1 MNQIEVSKIYK
12 RKKSDRDIFQD
23 LMPFKVREILLVAT
37 YYDSY
42 TIVREG
48 QFSEKIR
55 GEYLQLNLYAAP
67 RFTSVPTQEEALK
80 MMEERHFDLIVVM
93 AGLDKESPVNTSEA
107 IKEIYP
113 ETPILMLVN
122 NNSDLAYFTKIQ
134 DKLDDIIERIFVWN
148 GSTKVFM
155 AMSKYIEDKKNL
167 EADVKL
173 GDIRVILLAED
184 SVKYYSRYLPL
195 LYTAIMQQTQDVI
208 NDENTGDDMNTLVK
222 MRGRPRIILVS
233 SYEEAVDIVDKYRNN
248 LICVISDV
256 RFYKNKKLYDDAG
269 VDLIK
274 YVNSIDDKLKLPCL
288 LQSHD
293 AENAIRAIKVGAD
306 FVNKN
311 SDSLAHDINAYIHQ
325 KLGFGD
331 FIFKN
336 QLGKKIDRAHTVEE
350 FQEKLATI
358 PDESLLYH
366 GSRNGISTWL
376 MARGEV
382 NLAKRLRR
390 FQVEDFDSVAD
401 IRKFCLDMFLAAGLK
416 KLRGRIINYK
426 PHLVNS
432 NRYVSRM
439 GRGSL
444 GGKGRGMAFLCNF
457 IENTYFKRLIKDLN
471 IKIPITAIIGVDEFD
486 NFIEENE
493 LSEKLYKTHNYD
505 KIKDMFL
512 EASLSEA
519 LQKKLRSFLT
529 KMKNPLAVRSSGLF
543 EDSLTQPFA
552 GVYETFI
559 IPNNHKDIEV
569 RFNQVQDAI
578 KLVYASIFT
587 ESAKDY
593 FQAVDYKIEEE
604 KMAIVLQEV
613 IGEEVNKHYYPHI
626 SGVAQSYNY
635 YPFSYMQPDDGFAV
649 IALGLGMYVVG
660 GEKTHRFCPKHPKLQ
675 LSSIKDQMRDSQQE
689 LYAIDMNLTEFD
701 LKEHGEIAAIKKI
714 NIKDVENEGRLTYCA
729 SVYDYQNDRIV
740 SGLGTKGP
748 RVVDF
753 KDILEHKQVPLAEAL
768 EVLLD
773 IFKQA
778 MGSPVEIEFTV
789 DMNKGKDKN
798 PTLYLLQIKPLIRRE
813 NEINIEEEDIKEE
826 SIVLK
831 ATKGM
836 GHGKL
841 NHITDLI
848 YIDEESFDRTKTEEI
863 AIEVNKINSIMK
875 EQNREYVLIG
885 PGRWGTRDK
894 FTGIPVLW
902 SQISKAKIIVEL
914 GLKDFPLE
922 ASLGSHFFHNVTS
935 MNVGYFAI
943 PFETSKSG
951 LNRKILEEQKEIYSG
966 KYVKHIRFK
975 NALNIYMDG
984 KKQVAV
990 IAKQ

>member
-1 MNQIEVSKIYK
+1 MSEIEVSKIYK

-48 QFSEKIR
+48 QFSDKIR

-67 RFTSVPTQEEALK
+67 RFTSVPNKEEALK
-80 MMEERHFDLIVVM
+80 MMDKRHFDLVIVM
-93 AGLDKESPVNTSEA
+93 AGLDKETPIDTCEC
-107 IKEIYP
+107 IKEKYQD
-113 ETPILMLVN
+113 TPLLMLVN
-122 NNSDLAYFTKIQ
+122 NNSDLAYFTQKQ
-134 DKLDDIIERIFVWN
+134 DKLDDIIERVFVWN

-167 EADVKL
+167 DADIKL

-208 NDENTGDDMNTLVK
+208 SDENTGDEMNILVK
-222 MRGRPRIILVS
+222 MRARPRIILVS
-233 SYEEAVDIVDKYRNN
+233 HYEEAVDIVDKYRNN
-248 LICVISDV
+248 IICLISDV

-269 VDLIK
+269 VDLIN
-274 YVNSIDDKLKLPCL
+274 YVNSLDDRLKIPCL

-293 AENAIRAIKVGAD
+293 AGNAIRAIKAGAD
-306 FVNKN
+306 FINKN

-336 QLGKKIDRAHTVEE
+336 QLGKKTDIAHTVEE
-350 FQEKLATI
+350 FEEKLAYI
-358 PDESLLYH
+358 PDETLLYH

-390 FQVEDFDSVAD
+390 FQIEDFDSVNE
-401 IRKFCLDMFLAAGLK
+401 IRKFCLDMFTASRLK
-416 KLRGRIINYK
+416 KLRGRIINFK

-432 NRYVSRM
+432 NRYITRL

-457 IENTYFKRLIKDLN
+457 IENTYFKRLINNLN
-471 IKIPITAIIGVDEFD
+471 IQIPLTAIIGVDEFD
-486 NFIEENE
+486 NFIEEND
-493 LSEKLYKTHNYD
+493 LSDRLYRTTNYD

-512 EASLSEA
+512 ESELSEN
-519 LQKKLRSFLT
+519 LKSKLYLLLE
-529 KMKNPLAVRSSGLF
+529 KIDKPLAVRSSGLF

-552 GVYETFI
+552 GVYESFLI
-559 IPNNHKDIEV
+559 SNNNKDIEI
-569 RFNQVQDAI
+569 RFKQLQDAV

-587 ESAKDY
+587 QSARDY
-593 FQAVDYKIEEE
+593 FHAVDYKIEEE
-604 KMAIVLQEV
+604 KMAVVIQEV
-613 IGEEVNKHYYPHI
+613 VGNEVNKRFYPHI

-675 LSSIKDQMRDSQQE
+675 LASIKDKMRDSQQE
-689 LYAIDMNLTEFD
+689 LYALDMTLDDFD
-701 LKEHGEIAAIKKI
+701 LKERGEIAAIKKI
-714 NIKDVENEGRLTYCA
+714 TIKDVEEDGKLKHCA
-729 SVYDYQNDRIV
+729 SVFDYRNDRMESNLDI
-740 SGLGTKGP
+740 KGP

-753 KDILEHKQVPLAEAL
+753 KDILDYGQIPLSHAL
-768 EVLLD
+768 DTLLD
-773 IFKQA
+773 VFKQA
-778 MGSPVEIEFTV
+778 MGSPVEIEFSV
-789 DMNKGKDKN
+789 DLDKRQNGN

-813 NEINIEEEDIKEE
+813 NEVNIEEENISEE
-826 SIVLK
+826 SVVLR

-836 GHGKL
+836 GNGKL

-848 YIDEESFDRTKTEEI
+848 YVDEETFDKTKTEEI
-863 AIEVNKINSIMK
+863 AEEVNKLNTIMK
-875 EQNREYVLIG
+875 EQNREYVLMG

-914 GLKDFPLE
+914 GMKDFPLD

-943 PFETSKSG
+943 PFETSETG
-951 LNRKILEEQKEIYSG
+951 INRDILKEQEEVYSG

-975 NALNIYMDG
+975 NSLNIYMDG
-984 KKQVAV
+984 KKQIAV
-990 IAKQ
+990 IAL

>member
-48 QFSEKIR
+48 QFSDKIR

-67 RFTSVPTQEEALK
+67 RITSVPNRDEALK
-80 MMEERHFDLIVVM
+80 MMEERHFDLVIVM
-93 AGLDKESPVNTSEA
+93 AGLDKESPISTCEA
-107 IKEIYP
+107 IKEIYL

-122 NNSDLAYFTKIQ
+122 NNSDLAYFTKTQ
-134 DKLDDIIERIFVWN
+134 NKLDDIIERIFVWN

-184 SVKYYSRYLPL
+184 SVKYYSRYLPI

-208 NDENTGDDMNTLVK
+208 NDENSGDDMNTLVK
-222 MRGRPRIILVS
+222 MRARPRIILVS
-233 SYEEAVDIVDKYRNN
+233 SYEDAKDIVDKYRNN

-256 RFYKNKKLYDDAG
+256 RFYKDKKLYDDAG
-269 VDLIK
+269 VDLIR
-274 YVNSIDDKLKLPCL
+274 YVNSIDERLKIPCL

-293 AENAIRAIKVGAD
+293 AENAIRATTVGAD
-306 FVNKN
+306 FINKN
-311 SDSLAHDINAYIHQ
+311 SDSLSYDINAYIHQ

-336 QLGKKIDRAHTVEE
+336 QLGHKIDTAHTVEE
-350 FQEKLATI
+350 FQEKLAHI
-358 PDESLLYH
+358 PEETLLYH
-366 GSRNGISTWL
+366 ASRNGISTWL

-390 FQVEDFDSVAD
+390 FQIEDFESVAD
-401 IRKFCLDMFLAAGLK
+401 IRKFCLDMFVASGLK

-426 PHLVNS
+426 STLVNS
-432 NRYVSRM
+432 NRYVSRI
-439 GRGSL
+439 GTGSL

-457 IENTYFKRLIKDLN
+457 IENTYFKRLIKNLN
-471 IKIPITAIIGVDEFD
+471 IQIPVTAIIGVDEFD
-486 NFIEENE
+486 NFIEQNN
-493 LSEKLYKTHNYD
+493 LSDRLYKTHNYD
-505 KIKDMFL
+505 KIRDMFL
-512 EASLSEA
+512 EASLSEG
-519 LQKKLRSFLT
+519 LQKKLRSFL
-529 KMKNPLAVRSSGLF
+529 KKIKKPLAVRSSGLF

-559 IPNNHKDIEV
+559 ITNNHKDIEV
-569 RFNQVQDAI
+569 RLEQLQDAV

-587 ESAKDY
+587 QPAREY

-604 KMAIVLQEV
+604 KMAVVLQEV
-613 IGEEVNKHYYPHI
+613 VGDEINKRYYPHI

-649 IALGLGMYVVG
+649 IGLGLGMYVVG
-660 GEKTHRFCPKHPKLQ
+660 GEKTHRFSPKHPKLQ
-675 LSSIKDQMRDSQQE
+675 LSSIKDQMRDSQKE
-689 LYAIDMNLTEFD
+689 LYALDMSQTEFN
-701 LKEHGEIAAIKKI
+701 LRENGEIAAIKKI
-714 NIKDVENEGRLTYCA
+714 TIKEVEQDGKLKHCA
-729 SVYDYQNDRIV
+729 SVYDDRNDRLE
-740 SGLGTKGP
+740 SNLDLKGS

-753 KDILEHKQVPLAEAL
+753 KDILEYNHIPLAQAL
-768 EVLLD
+768 DVLLD
-773 IFKQA
+773 VFKQA
-778 MGSPVEIEFTV
+778 MGSPVEIEFSV
-789 DMNKGKDKN
+789 DMNKGKDNN

-813 NEINIEEEDIKEE
+813 NEVDIEKESIDEE
-826 SIVLK
+826 SIIIK

-836 GHGKL
+836 GNGKL
-841 NHITDLI
+841 EHITDLI
-848 YIDEESFDRTKTEEI
+848 YVDETLFDKTKTEEI
-863 AIEVNKINSIMK
+863 AEEVNKLNSMMK

-943 PFETSKSG
+943 PFETSKTG
-951 LNRKILEEQKEIYSG
+951 INREKFIDQEEIYSG

-975 NALNIYMDG
+975 DALKIYMDG

-990 IAKQ
+990 ISL